1 MGIWKVLWEGGAEGS
16 RKRQV
21 MTGDGAATL
30 ETGDA
35 QVRGG
40 TCGETK
46 RDWYAGTD
54 TGDTQVGGLFHAEA
68 RRAVS
73 ADRAGGGPPLTGKY
87 NDGRSGQGGQE

>member
-1 MGIWKVLWEGGAEGS
+1 MMAGERVAVSEMGS
-16 RKRQV
+16 
-21 MTGDGAATL
+21 
-30 ETGDA
+30 A
-35 QVRGG
+35 QVSRG
-40 TCGETK
+40 TRGETK
-46 RDWYAGTD
+46 QDWYAGTD